1 MNLPVE
7 RVIRIGFGVGLVA
20 LLVLGFLSYHEASQL
35 IEADKSVSHTH
46 LVLTDLAS
54 VVASIARA
62 ESTQRGY
69 ILTQDPLLLKSYQ
82 TAVVATHKLVDEIG
96 FQTNDNPVQ
105 RNNMIVLRPLVQGR
119 LDALESR
126 LQVDLHQGLAAAQEA
141 IRKGRGDVAEEAVR
155 AHVSGMEGEE
165 DRLLKLRSAWSR
177 RSARATFVLF
187 ALAAG
192 LQLALLI
199 LVYTLMR
206 RDLDRRWRSEAQ
218 LRAAADE
225 LRETG
230 SALQRSNG
238 ELQDFASVASHD
250 LQEPLRKIQAFGD
263 RLTAKFSDAL
273 PAEGQDYLQRMQA
286 AASRM
291 QTLIND
297 LLAFSRVTSRAQPY
311 IRVDLGQ
318 VVREVLID
326 LEIRLEEMGG
336 RVEMIGALP
345 TIDADP
351 LQMRQLVQ
359 NLIGNALKFHK
370 PDEKP
375 LVQIG
380 AQWPGNRL
388 ADDSVLDRP
397 AVANGDGVGT
407 SNGDRREQCQL
418 IVADNGIGFDL
429 KYLDR
434 IFTVFQRLHGRSEF
448 EGTGVGLA
456 VCRKIAERHGGS
468 ITARSAPGLGATFI
482 VTLPLRQQLPA
493 SPEQHSRPLEAALTQ
508 G

>member
-1 MNLPVE
+1 
-7 RVIRIGFGVGLVA
+7 
-20 LLVLGFLSYHEASQL
+20 
-35 IEADKSVSHTH
+35 
-46 LVLTDLAS
+46 
-54 VVASIARA
+54 
-62 ESTQRGY
+62 
-69 ILTQDPLLLKSYQ
+69 
-82 TAVVATHKLVDEIG
+82 
-96 FQTNDNPVQ
+96 
-105 RNNMIVLRPLVQGR
+105 
-119 LDALESR
+119 
-126 LQVDLHQGLAAAQEA
+126 
-141 IRKGRGDVAEEAVR
+141 
-155 AHVSGMEGEE
+155 
-165 DRLLKLRSAWSR
+165 
-177 RSARATFVLF
+177 
-187 ALAAG
+187 
-192 LQLALLI
+192 
-199 LVYTLMR
+199 
-206 RDLDRRWRSEAQ
+206 
-218 LRAAADE
+218 
-225 LRETG
+225 
-230 SALQRSNG
+230 
-238 ELQDFASVASHD
+238 
-250 LQEPLRKIQAFGD
+250 
-263 RLTAKFSDAL
+263 
-273 PAEGQDYLQRMQA
+273 
-286 AASRM
+286 
-291 QTLIND
+291 
-297 LLAFSRVTSRAQPY
+297 
-311 IRVDLGQ
+311 
-318 VVREVLID
+318 
-326 LEIRLEEMGG
+326 MGG